1 MSNRFATALL
11 PVLLVV
17 ALTPACQT
25 ARQDTTPASQS
36 PVIEASPVQQGE
48 NSWKIATADTVTL
61 TVLAPSAKSVKIMYR
76 PIVETDRHV
85 VLKTINSPVNGQS
98 GKFTTSIKLVKDFAG
113 EVWAEVTLADGTRKE
128 TDPIDLAAQDS
139 SVAQTEAA
147 PSSAPENK
155 NAPTNANAAATAA
168 NSNAASRK
176 G

>member
-11 PVLLVV
+11 PFLLVV

-98 GKFTTSIKLVKDFAG
+98 GKFTTSIKLVKDFANQHRTIPG
-113 EVWAEVTLADGTRKE
+113 
-128 TDPIDLAAQDS
+128 
-139 SVAQTEAA
+139 
-147 PSSAPENK
+147 SSAAAGPIPHSLRLVDF
-155 NAPTNANAAATAA
+155 PTRSISMRLSPTVP
-168 NSNAASRK
+168 SI
-176 G
+176 